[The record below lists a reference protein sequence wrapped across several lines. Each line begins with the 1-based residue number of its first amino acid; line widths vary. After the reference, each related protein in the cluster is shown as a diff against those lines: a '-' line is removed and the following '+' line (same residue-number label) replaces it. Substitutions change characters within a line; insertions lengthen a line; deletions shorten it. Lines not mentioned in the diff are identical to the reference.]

1 MKGNISD
8 LVTPFGQGR
17 GNFPYKKKTGT
28 LGAATTKEAP
38 PITTCDIFFGT
49 KNPKNVKDY

>member
-1 MKGNISD
+1 MNRNISD
-8 LVTPFGQGR
+8 LLHHSVKAGAFRLQ
-17 GNFPYKKKTGT
+17 KKTGT